1 MRATF
6 QDSMAAQLSGIRTAH
21 VYGFTFALGAALAGA
36 AGMLL
41 SSIYVAQATIGDVV
55 SLKAFVVV
63 ILGGMGSFAGAIVGG
78 LILGISE
85 AFWGGY
91 MSSGYVDAIGF
102 GLVIAM
108 LLVRPY
114 GLFGKHAERA

>member
-6 QDSMAAQLSGIRTAH
+6 QDSTAAQLAGIRTSH

-114 GLFGKHAERA
+114 GLFGKTAERA